1 MQIKQGSQVVLN
13 FALSLEDDQIVDSTF
28 DKKPATLIVGDGNLP
43 EGFEAL
49 LVGLEAGS
57 KDTFIVPPEKA
68 FSQPNPNNIQTM
80 KRSDFAADMELEVG
94 MVVSF
99 ADANQAELPGV
110 LKTVEDNLVVVDFN
124 HPLAG
129 KALKFQVE
137 ILEVNAAPHTN
148 AG

>member
-1 MQIKQGSQVVLN
+1 MQVQKGSQVVLN
-13 FALSLEDDQIVDSTF
+13 FALSLMDDQVIDSTF
-28 DKKPATLIVGDGNLP
+28 DKAPATLIVGDGNLP
-43 EGFEAL
+43 GGFEGL
-49 LVGLEAGS
+49 LIGLEAGA
-57 KDTFIVPPEKA
+57 KDTFVISPENA
-68 FSQPNPNNIQTM
+68 FAQPNPNNIQTM

-110 LKTVEDNLVVVDFN
+110 IQTVEDNLVQVDFN

-129 KALKFQVE
+129 KELKFQVE
-137 ILEVNAAPHTN
+137 ILEVNVAPHSN

>member
-1 MQIKQGSQVVLN
+1 MQISAGKWVELN
-13 FALSLEDDQIVDSTF
+13 FALKLADGQVIDSTF
-28 DKKPATLIVGDGNLP
+28 DKKPATLKLGDGNLP

-57 KDTFIVPPEKA
+57 KQSFSVPPEKA

-80 KRSDFAADMELEVG
+80 KRTDFGADIQLEEG

-110 LKTVEDNLVVVDFN
+110 IKTIEDNVVVVDFN

-129 KALKFQVE
+129 KALIFDVE
-137 ILEVNAAPHTN
+137 IIAVRDTE
-148 AG
+148 

>member
-13 FALSLEDDQIVDSTF
+13 FALSLEDDQIIDSTF

-49 LVGLEAGS
+49 LVGLEAGC
-57 KDTFIVPPEKA
+57 KDTFIVSPENA

-129 KALKFQVE
+129 KELKFQVE
-137 ILEVNAAPHTN
+137 ILEVNDVLHSN